1 VTQIQT
7 VRPPSAAQGPRGIG
21 AHGLGGVYA
30 PINQQDLTDGD
41 AFQGAI
47 TVLSGTSDVINPHAS
62 GNYIIAANAG
72 ASLDAIT
79 LGLPTAGVD
88 DGVSINI
95 YSDTAF
101 AHTVTLPTTAFAA
114 GLAAGLKTVATF
126 TAGRGAGI
134 SLRAY
139 NGVWQVVGVSP
150 AMAGTSFT

>member
-7 VRPPSAAQGPRGIG
+7 VRPPSVAQGPRGI
-21 AHGLGGVYA
+21 AARGLGGAYT
-30 PINQQDLTDGD
+30 PYNQQDIIDTD
-41 AFQGAI
+41 AFEGPI
-47 TVLSGTSDVINPHAS
+47 TVLTGTTDAINPHVP

-88 DGVSINI
+88 DGLSINI

-101 AHTVTLPTTAFAA
+101 AHTVTLPSTGFAA

-139 NGVWQVVGVSP
+139 NGVWQVIGISP
-150 AMAGTSFT
+150 AMTGASFA